1 MKTKIRLLSTA
12 LFLMVLPIMSNA
24 QTLRLGMITP
34 PSHQW
39 TKSAEAFAEELS
51 ERTEGRIEVNI
62 YPSGQLGNEAMM
74 LQQMQRGALDGA
86 FLAAGE
92 ISNRRS
98 NFAALFAPYL
108 VDTIEQARTLL
119 HGETAKEML
128 EELSSLG
135 LVGLGYGTAG
145 MRQILVNREVKTVD
159 DLTGRKI
166 RTMPVEPERDFWIK
180 LGAAP
185 TPLPLPAL
193 YDAFANGQ
201 IDGMQI
207 DFEGTWN
214 TRYLDH
220 AEIVIDSS
228 HMLLP
233 MVAVFSGRT
242 WQTLQDGDREI
253 IKQLVTKH
261 LDEMFKV
268 YSELDEVYLG
278 KIKESGAKVVKVDRE
293 FFGSSIDAWY
303 EEWRKRAP
311 ALVALEKEAAQLK

>member
-1 MKTKIRLLSTA
+1 MKKIKGFLSTA
-12 LFLMVLPIMSNA
+12 VLLLALPVMSHA
-24 QTLRLGMITP
+24 QTLRLGLITP

-39 TKSAEAFAEELS
+39 TKSAEAFAAELS
-51 ERTEGRIEVNI
+51 ERTEGRVQVNI

-92 ISNRRS
+92 IANRRP
-98 NFAALFAPYL
+98 NFSALFAPYL
-108 VDTIEQARTLL
+108 VDNVEQALTLL
-119 HGETAKEML
+119 HGETATKML
-128 EELSSLG
+128 DELNSLG

-145 MRQILVNREVKTVD
+145 MRQVVVNREVKTVE
-159 DLTGRKI
+159 DLAGRKI

-201 IDGMQI
+201 VDGMQI

-220 AEIVIDSS
+220 AETVIDSS

-242 WQTLQDGDREI
+242 WKALEEGDRVL
-253 IKQLVTKH
+253 IKQLVTKN
-261 LDEMFKV
+261 LDEMFRV
-268 YSELDEVYLG
+268 YSELDEAYLG
-278 KIKESGAKVVKVDRE
+278 KIKESGAKIITVDRE
-293 FFGSSIDAWY
+293 FFGNSIEDWY
-303 EEWRKRAP
+303 KEWRQRTP
-311 ALVALEKEAAQLK
+311 ALVALEQEAAKLK